1 LTIQT
6 FVWLMI
12 QPFIMFKLN
21 LRLAQGPCSIPQVTT
36 ALPIVSDFLLLAGL
50 ELRTS
55 DSTEFS
61 SYKINR

>member
-1 LTIQT
+1 
-6 FVWLMI
+6 MI